1 MGPFSLGYRLR
12 LRRLV
17 QDALSR
23 LQNVEGIFL
32 PAVAVCDA
40 PMLQVYPLK
49 LFLTPLC
56 LLWERE
62 KRKAIAWC
70 RGAQVLPFPDPP
82 SDIAAEAFFSKDLMH
97 PSAFGYEW
105 WGKALAEQIA
115 GRLEA
120 ARTSEKRF
128 GAAS

>member
-1 MGPFSLGYRLR
+1 MLPLPLLPQTTCIFYR
-12 LRRLV
+12 
-17 QDALSR
+17 
-23 LQNVEGIFL
+23 
-32 PAVAVCDA
+32 A
-40 PMLQVYPLK
+40 P
-49 LFLTPLC
+49 
-56 LLWERE
+56 W
-62 KRKAIAWC
+62 
-70 RGAQVLPFPDPP
+70 
-82 SDIAAEAFFSKDLMH
+82 EAFFSKDLMH